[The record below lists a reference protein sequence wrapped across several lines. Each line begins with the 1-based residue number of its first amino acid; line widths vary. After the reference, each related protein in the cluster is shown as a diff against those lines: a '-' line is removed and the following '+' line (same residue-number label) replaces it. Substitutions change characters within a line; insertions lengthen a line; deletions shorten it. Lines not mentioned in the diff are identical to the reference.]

1 MAKPKRI
8 YLAGPE
14 VFFPT
19 EEHQAIVA
27 EKKRL
32 LREFGFEGVDPL
44 DTVLTF
50 SDDEAKPERGH
61 RIYQANREL
70 MDSCDTIIANLTPF
84 RGISADPGTVF
95 EVGYMIGQGKPA
107 FGFTLDSRYYRE
119 RAGATDLDELGHT
132 VEDFQ
137 MSDNLMIEG
146 GLRDSGG
153 QLFVAGQPG
162 EHRFFSAELFRRC
175 VRALDS
181 VTITPGKG
189 LDGDRFKGAS

>member
-1 MAKPKRI
+1 VQPDQPGKPKRI

-14 VFFPT
+14 VFFPA

-32 LREFGFEGVDPL
+32 LREYGFEGVDPL
-44 DTVLTF
+44 DTELAFT
-50 SDDEAKPERGH
+50 DDEAKPERGH

-70 MDSCDTIIANLTPF
+70 MDSCDAIIANLTPF

-95 EVGYMIGQGKPA
+95 EVGYMTGQGKPA
-107 FGFTLDSRYYRE
+107 FGFSMDSRHYRE

-132 VEDFQ
+132 IEDFEL
-137 MSDNLMIEG
+137 SDNLMIEG
-146 GLRDSGG
+146 GIRGSGG
-153 QLFVAGQPG
+153 QLFVAQQPG

-175 VRALDS
+175 VQALAQAK
-181 VTITPGKG
+181 T
-189 LDGDRFKGAS
+189 

>member
-1 MAKPKRI
+1 MTKPKRI

-14 VFFPT
+14 VFFPAA
-19 EEHQAIVA
+19 EHQAIVA

-32 LREFGFEGVDPL
+32 LQEYGLEGIDPL
-44 DTVLTF
+44 DTELAL
-50 SDDEAKPERGH
+50 SANEAKFRRGH
-61 RIYQANREL
+61 RIYRANREL
-70 MDSCDTIIANLTPF
+70 MDSCDAIIANLTPF

-107 FGFTLDSRYYRE
+107 FGFTLESRYYWE

-132 VEDFQ
+132 IEDFE

-146 GLRDSGG
+146 GIYSSGG
-153 QLFVAGQPG
+153 QLFVAEQPG

-175 VRALDS
+175 VRA
-181 VTITPGKG
+181 IRK
-189 LDGDRFKGAS
+189 

>member
-1 MAKPKRI
+1 MPNPKRI

-14 VFFPT
+14 VFFPAT
-19 EEHQAIVA
+19 EHQAIVA

-32 LREFGFEGVDPL
+32 LREYGFEGVDPL
-44 DTVLTF
+44 DTELAF
-50 SDDEAKPERGH
+50 SDDEAKPERGL

-70 MDSCDTIIANLTPF
+70 MDSCDAIIANLTPF

-107 FGFTLDSRYYRE
+107 FGFTLDSRRYRE
-119 RAGATDLDELGHT
+119 RAGSTELDELSHT
-132 VEDFQ
+132 IEDFA

-146 GLRDSGG
+146 GISESGG
-153 QLFVAGQPG
+153 QLFAADQPG

-175 VRALDS
+175 VRALAD
-181 VTITPGKG
+181 
-189 LDGDRFKGAS
+189 A